1 MDKLKSMAAFVCI
14 AEQGSLTAASQVL
27 GASPTVVRTLAAL
40 EADLGVRLF
49 NRSTRR
55 IALTNEGLCYLDSC
69 RHVLATWKRPNRR
82 CEDTGELAGQLTI
95 TAPVLFGQMHVAPS
109 LNRFV
114 RQHHKV
120 RCSLVLA
127 DRQVNLLE
135 EGIDLGVRIGRL
147 NDSSLV
153 AHQVGQVRRM
163 VVAAPACR
171 PRASRRI
178 PRTCCRPTASTS
190 PAPAIPGGPSEQWPH
205 VHLPVAG
212 NLEFNHVAP
221 ALGACLDGLGF
232 GMFLSYQVAPHVAQG
247 RRPRCWPTMNCR
259 PGQSASSIRTPS
271 CCRPARARSSNGSRR
286 TWPAR
291 AASPAPPLSE
301 RRTSND
307 ACAPCRSII
316 CGDRRCPHFA
326 DARYPDRHFKRHAGA
341 GVRRAEASCGCLEQ
355 CKSRSAM

>member
-27 GASPTVVRTLAAL
+27 GASLPTVVRTLAAL

-69 RHVLATWKRPNRR
+69 RHVLATLEEAESALR
-82 CEDTGELAGQLTI
+82 EDTGELAGQLTI

-163 VVAAPACR
+163 VVAAPPTCR

-178 PRTCCRPTASTS
+178 PG
-190 PAPAIPGGPSEQWPH
+190 PA
-205 VHLPVAG
+205 AG
-212 NLEFNHVAP
+212 QLHR
-221 ALGACLDGLGF
+221 LLR
-232 GMFLSYQVAPHVAQG
+232 
-247 RRPRCWPTMNCR
+247 RRPFLVGLP
-259 PGQSASSIRTPS
+259 
-271 CCRPARARSSNGSRR
+271 
-286 TWPAR
+286 
-291 AASPAPPLSE
+291 E
-301 RRTSND
+301 
-307 ACAPCRSII
+307 
-316 CGDRRCPHFA
+316 
-326 DARYPDRHFKRHAGA
+326 
-341 GVRRAEASCGCLEQ
+341 
-355 CKSRSAM
+355 

>member
-27 GASPTVVRTLAAL
+27 GASLPTVVRTLAAL

-69 RHVLATWKRPNRR
+69 RHVLATLEEAESALR
-82 CEDTGELAGQLTI
+82 EDTGELAGQLTI

-163 VVAAPACR
+163 VVAAPAYLSAQGE
-171 PRASRRI
+171 PAH

-190 PAPAIPGGPSEQWPH
+190 PAPAIPGGPSRTMAACSPCRWPATWSSTTS
-205 VHLPVAG
+205 PRRS
-212 NLEFNHVAP
+212 AP
-221 ALGACLDGLGF
+221 AWTAWASAC
-232 GMFLSYQVAPHVAQG
+232 S
-247 RRPRCWPTMNCR
+247 CPTR
-259 PGQSASSIRTPS
+259 W
-271 CCRPARARSSNGSRR
+271 RR
-286 TWPAR
+286 TWR
-291 AASPAPPLSE
+291 KAA
-301 RRTSND
+301 
-307 ACAPCRSII
+307 
-316 CGDRRCPHFA
+316 
-326 DARYPDRHFKRHAGA
+326 
-341 GVRRAEASCGCLEQ
+341 
-355 CKSRSAM
+355 

>member
-1 MDKLKSMAAFVCI
+1 MITWNKWCVTNFTLAELGVILMDKLKSMAAFVCI

-27 GASPTVVRTLAAL
+27 GASLPTVVRTLAAL

-69 RHVLATWKRPNRR
+69 RHVLATLEEAESALR
-82 CEDTGELAGQLTI
+82 EDTGELAGQLTI

-163 VVAAPACR
+163 VVAAPAYLSAQGE
-171 PRASRRI
+171 PAH

-190 PAPAIPGGPSEQWPH
+190 PAPAIPGGPSRTMAACSPCRWPATWSSTTS
-205 VHLPVAG
+205 PRRS
-212 NLEFNHVAP
+212 AP
-221 ALGACLDGLGF
+221 AWTAWASACSCPPGGAARG
-232 GMFLSYQVAPHVAQG
+232 A
-247 RRPRCWPTMNCR
+247 RP
-259 PGQSASSIRTPS
+259 
-271 CCRPARARSSNGSRR
+271 
-286 TWPAR
+286 
-291 AASPAPPLSE
+291 
-301 RRTSND
+301 
-307 ACAPCRSII
+307 
-316 CGDRRCPHFA
+316 
-326 DARYPDRHFKRHAGA
+326 PDHGA
-341 GVRRAEASCGCLEQ
+341 GRL
-355 CKSRSAM
+355 

>member
-27 GASPTVVRTLAAL
+27 GASLPTVVRTLAAL

-69 RHVLATWKRPNRR
+69 RHVLATLEEAESALR
-82 CEDTGELAGQLTI
+82 EDTGELAGQLTI

-163 VVAAPACR
+163 VVAAPAYLS
-171 PRASRRI
+171 AQGE
-178 PRTCCRPTASTS
+178 
-190 PAPAIPGGPSEQWPH
+190 PAHPKDLLQANCIDFSGAGHSWWAFQNNGRMFT
-205 VHLPVAG
+205 LPVAG
-212 NLEFNHVAP
+212 SLEFNHVAP

-247 RRPRCWPTMNCR
+247 RLTTVLADYELPPRPVSVIYPH
-259 PGQSASSIRTPS
+259 AKLL
-271 CCRPARARSSNGSRR
+271 PAR
-286 TWPAR
+286 TR
-291 AASPAPPLSE
+291 AFIEWIKTDLASE
-301 RRTSND
+301 GCFTS
-307 ACAPCRSII
+307 AA
-316 CGDRRCPHFA
+316 A
-326 DARYPDRHFKRHAGA
+326 
-341 GVRRAEASCGCLEQ
+341 V
-355 CKSRSAM
+355 